1 MQIANSVH
9 VLQYSR
15 PPESGPPPHLERG
28 SERISLERVA
38 GLQRAAGAERA
49 CLFARS
55 ESIIKDTRP
64 KDKHDTGLEKSPK

>member
-15 PPESGPPPHLERG
+15 ESPARHLGDLERVA
-28 SERISLERVA
+28 ERILRISLERVA

-55 ESIIKDTRP
+55 ESKAGLR
-64 KDKHDTGLEKSPK
+64 KHDTGTSPK